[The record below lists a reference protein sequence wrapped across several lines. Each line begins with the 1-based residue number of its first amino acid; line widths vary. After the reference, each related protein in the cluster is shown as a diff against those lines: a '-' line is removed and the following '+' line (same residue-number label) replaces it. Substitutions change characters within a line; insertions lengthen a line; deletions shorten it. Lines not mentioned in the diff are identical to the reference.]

1 MSPMRLRIV
10 HRTVY
15 TYEKPLSYGL
25 QELRL
30 TPKSRPGQ
38 TVLRWT
44 VAIEGGSFEVE
55 FDDHHMNRVTLISF
69 SGEGHRIEVT
79 CEGEVET
86 EDTAGIVGRHQGF
99 TPLWLFERQTELTRA
114 GAQVRRLVR
123 GLAAD
128 FPEELPRLH
137 ELSRRVL
144 AAITYRVG
152 ATDPGT
158 SAEAALERGEGVC
171 QDHAHVFIAAARAMG
186 IPARY
191 VSGYL
196 MLDDRIHQQA
206 SHAWAEAHVDGLG
219 WVGFDVSNGISP
231 DARYIRVATGL
242 DYREAAPVSGLRFGD
257 HGRESL
263 AVDIQVQQ

>member
-1 MSPMRLRIV
+1 MRLKVV
-10 HRTVY
+10 HRTSY
-15 TYEKPLSYGL
+15 AYEKPLSYGL

-44 VAIEGGSFEVE
+44 TRIEGGQREAE
-55 FDDHHMNRVTLISF
+55 FDDHHMNHVMLISF
-69 SGEGHRIEVT
+69 SGEGHSIVVT
-79 CEGEVET
+79 SEGEVET
-86 EDTAGIVGRHQGF
+86 EDTAGVVGRHQGF
-99 TPLWLFERQTELTRA
+99 APLWLFERPTELTRA
-114 GAQVRRLVR
+114 GPQTRRLIR

-128 FPEELPRLH
+128 IPDVLPRLH
-137 ELSRRVL
+137 ELSRRIL
-144 AAITYRVG
+144 AAVSYRVG
-152 ATDPGT
+152 ATDPCT
-158 SAEAALERGEGVC
+158 TAELALEHGHGVC
-171 QDHAHVFIAAARAMG
+171 QDHAHIFIACARAMG

-196 MLDDRIHQQA
+196 MLDDRVHQDA

-219 WVGFDVSNGISP
+219 WVGFDISNGISP

-257 HGRESL
+257 HGQESL